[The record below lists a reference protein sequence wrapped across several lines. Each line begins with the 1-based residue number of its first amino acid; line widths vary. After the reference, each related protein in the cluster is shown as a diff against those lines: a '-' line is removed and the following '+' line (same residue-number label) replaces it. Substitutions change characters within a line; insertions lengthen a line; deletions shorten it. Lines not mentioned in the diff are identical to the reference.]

1 MADPLRFVIVGSGNI
16 ANTYVEVIRK
26 LPEAQLAGIVS
37 RSGRRP
43 SRLGGKPGNEP
54 GVEVQPSMR
63 DMKTPFDAV
72 ILATPNG
79 LHHEGIIEAA
89 RLGRHVLT
97 EKPLEISLEAA
108 DRSIEACRAA
118 GVTLG
123 VSFQRRM
130 SPDNAA
136 VKALI
141 DSGRLGKLFAAD
153 LAVKFFREQSYYD
166 SAPYRGGWAI
176 DGGGPFMQQA
186 CHQVDL
192 YLWFFGMPQEVRS
205 FTATLAHRMEAEDHG
220 AAVLRHAEG
229 MIGTMIAS
237 TVARP
242 GFPARLEIHAEAGS
256 IVMENDI
263 ITRWMVDGVDNP
275 SGLQS
280 AAIHSGSGA
289 AGAMVADTTGHEAIV
304 RDFIHAVR
312 DKRPPAVTGE
322 EARLATELI
331 LRIYEAAR
339 I

>member
-1 MADPLRFVIVGSGNI
+1 M
-16 ANTYVEVIRK
+16 
-26 LPEAQLAGIVS
+26 
-37 RSGRRP
+37 
-43 SRLGGKPGNEP
+43 
-54 GVEVQPSMR
+54 
-63 DMKTPFDAV
+63 

-79 LHHEGIIEAA
+79 LHHEGILEAA
-89 RLGRHVLT
+89 ALGRHVLT
-97 EKPLEISLEAA
+97 EKPLEISLKAA
-108 DRSIEACRAA
+108 DRSIAACRRA

-141 DSGRLGKLFAAD
+141 GSGKLGRLFAAD

-192 YLWFFGMPQEVRS
+192 YLWFFGMPQAVKS

-220 AAVLRHAEG
+220 AAVLRHADG
-229 MIGTMIAS
+229 MIGTIVAS

-256 IVMENDI
+256 IVMENDV

-275 SGLQS
+275 
-280 AAIHSGSGA
+280 
-289 AGAMVADTTGHEAIV
+289 
-304 RDFIHAVR
+304 R
-312 DKRPPAVTGE
+312 
-322 EARLATELI
+322 RLARAPFT
-331 LRIYEAAR
+331 AAR
-339 I
+339 GPRGRRSPTPRGTRRSSRTSSARSARTGLLP